1 MPGMGKLLERAIE
14 EAHKLSD
21 DEQEAVGAWLLA
33 EIESERRWDELF
45 SRPPSEALERM
56 AAEALEDFRAGRT
69 TPLDPDQL

>member
-1 MPGMGKLLERAIE
+1 MGKLLARAIE

-21 DEQEAVGAWLLA
+21 DEQEDIGAWLLA

-45 SRPPSEALERM
+45 SRRPSEALERM

-69 TPLDPDQL
+69 SALDPDRL